1 MATKTHSREAEANPV
16 AAGATRPIRAEGF
29 NHLHINVR
37 DLKRSIHFYEAA
49 FGMKVSFSAGDDLI
63 FLAPRASEHS
73 LALHLVG
80 ADEPVGLAG
89 GGLQHFGFKLDAD
102 DHDRVIEQVERAG
115 GRLISRGKH
124 DGKYPYAYVSDPD
137 GYVIEL

>member
-1 MATKTHSREAEANPV
+1 MATETRSREAESKPAV
-16 AAGATRPIRAEGF
+16 AGAERPIRAEGF

-49 FGMKVSFSAGDDLI
+49 FGLKVSFSAGDDLI
-63 FLAPRASEHS
+63 FMVPPASEHS

-89 GGLQHFGFKLDAD
+89 GGLQHFGFKLDRG
-102 DHDRVIEQVERAG
+102 DHDLVIEQVERAG
-115 GRLISRGKH
+115 GRLVSRGKH

>member
-1 MATKTHSREAEANPV
+1 MATKTHSTGAESSPV
-16 AAGATRPIRAEGF
+16 IAGVERPIRAEGF

-49 FGMKVSFSAGDDLI
+49 FGLKVSFRAGGDLI
-63 FLAPRASEHS
+63 FLAPRASAHS

-80 ADEPVGLAG
+80 AGEPVGLAG
-89 GGLQHFGFKLDAD
+89 GGLQHFGFKLDAN

-115 GRLISRGKH
+115 GRLVSRGKH
-124 DGKYPYAYVSDPD
+124 NGKYPYAYVSDPD